1 MSLDECLLARQL
13 RFDYDASEPD
23 DVEFVDGDVDWIE
36 DENQSVNNSDD
47 DSTNEVE
54 VVDNDMDV
62 VQYFTPTQDDTFK
75 LLSGHKESV
84 FCLDFDSTGKFLAS
98 GGQDHIA
105 IIWNVATGETEF
117 ICQGHDDSVNC
128 VSFSP
133 NGDYLCTGDMAGNI
147 RIWLR
152 PLIEENSKEW
162 KLLRTETVNDLLWIK
177 WWVSPSNAVR
187 NMNNEVSKPAL
198 LLAGD
203 EHSYVNYWA
212 VSSSISNNQGKCLSM
227 AYTFDLDQAA
237 LDGLILPSF
246 TNTKNPKL
254 AVLHRNGDLRI
265 WDIKTITLIGSIK
278 LFDKKYSSLSN
289 QYGNHL
295 EVYQINSPQLFN
307 NQLSNSNHDLLLIT
321 GNGFICPVS
330 IKFDEELH
338 FKVLDIIK
346 TGDDGSVEALNCSW
360 THSLFAFGSITGVL
374 GICDA
379 QTMRVRQKWTYIDED
394 DSQPIGITSLC
405 WSRYKPIFFTATTKG
420 SIVAWCGI
428 TGLTRKSSSGLL
440 TEKIP
445 LKIWWG
451 HKAMI
456 LYLTLPPFHK
466 SMEDNI
472 NNDDGIEQLNKTG
485 SSIEPFLCTA
495 SDDTTIRYFAID
507 ISS

>member
-1 MSLDECLLARQL
+1 MIKLTSNYRQN
-13 RFDYDASEPD
+13 RASEPD

-47 DSTNEVE
+47 ESINEAG
-54 VVDNDMDV
+54 VVDSSMDV
-62 VQYFTPTQDDTFK
+62 VQYFSPTQDDTFK
-75 LLSGHKESV
+75 LLSGHKGLFGQLMLSSLKLRANIQRKVSV
-84 FCLDFDSTGKFLAS
+84 QLHLYGDTTRSLAR
-98 GGQDHIA
+98 QC
-105 IIWNVATGETEF
+105 TR
-117 ICQGHDDSVNC
+117 GHDDSVNC

-177 WWVSPSNAVR
+177 WWISPSNAVR
-187 NMNNEVSKPAL
+187 NMNNELPKPAL

-212 VSSSISNNQGKCLSM
+212 VSSSISNNQGKCISM
-227 AYTFDLDQAA
+227 AYTYDLDQAA
-237 LDGLILPSF
+237 LDGIILPSF
-246 TNTKNPKL
+246 SNTKNPKL
-254 AVLHRNGDLRI
+254 AVLHRNGDLRV
-265 WDIKTITLIGSIK
+265 WDIKTLTLIGSIK
-278 LFDKKYSSLSN
+278 LFDKYSSLSN
-289 QYGNHL
+289 QCGQHL
-295 EVYQINSPQLFN
+295 EVYQMISLQSSK
-307 NQLSNSNHDLLLIT
+307 NQSNTNDNLNHDLLLIT
-321 GNGFICPVS
+321 GNGFICPIS
-330 IKFDEELH
+330 IKFDGELH

-360 THSLFAFGSITGVL
+360 THPLFAFGSITGVL

-379 QTMRVRQKWTYIDED
+379 HTIRVRQKWTYIDED
-394 DSQPIGITSLC
+394 DAQPIGITSLC

-428 TGLTRKSSSGLL
+428 TGLTGKSSSGLL
-440 TEKIP
+440 TEKTP

-456 LYLTLPPFHK
+456 LYLTLPPFCK
-466 SMEDNI
+466 SIDDN
-472 NNDDGIEQLNKTG
+472 NNDK
-485 SSIEPFLCTA
+485 IEPFLCTA

>member
-1 MSLDECLLARQL
+1 
-13 RFDYDASEPD
+13 
-23 DVEFVDGDVDWIE
+23 
-36 DENQSVNNSDD
+36 
-47 DSTNEVE
+47 
-54 VVDNDMDV
+54 MDV
-62 VQYFTPTQDDTFK
+62 VQYFTPTQDYTFK

-237 LDGLILPSF
+237 LDGLILPSS

-289 QYGNHL
+289 QYIMIL
-295 EVYQINSPQLFN
+295 IEIRILFLIKESVYCIQ
-307 NQLSNSNHDLLLIT
+307 
-321 GNGFICPVS
+321 
-330 IKFDEELH
+330 
-338 FKVLDIIK
+338 VLDIIK

-360 THSLFAFGSITGVL
+360 THPLFAFGSITGVL

-428 TGLTRKSSSGLL
+428 TGLTGKSSSGLL